1 MIFFLLLKAMFLYLF
16 HFVIL
21 SKQSIRTVG
30 DTHADDAHA
39 ADHYH
44 GNIHV
49 RENCHYSSSC
59 EERKRENVLTGQ
71 IP

>member
-1 MIFFLLLKAMFLYLF
+1 MFQYLF

-44 GNIHV
+44 GNVHI
-49 RENCHYSSSC
+49 REDCHNSSSFKR
-59 EERKRENVLTGQ
+59 EKKREN
-71 IP
+71 

>member
-1 MIFFLLLKAMFLYLF
+1 MLQIKQITIFRLKTTFLYLF

-21 SKQSIRTVG
+21 SEQSVRTVG

-44 GNIHV
+44 GNIHI
-49 RENCHYSSSC
+49 REDRHYSSSY
-59 EERKRENVLTGQ
+59 EEKKKEK
-71 IP
+71 IY